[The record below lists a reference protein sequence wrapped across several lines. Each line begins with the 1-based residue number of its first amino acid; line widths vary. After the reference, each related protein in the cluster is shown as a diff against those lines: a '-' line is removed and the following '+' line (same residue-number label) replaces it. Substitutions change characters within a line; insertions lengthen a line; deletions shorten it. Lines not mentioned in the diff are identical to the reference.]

1 MVSRRILCCPSGC
14 HLWSPRSRGDTYVYV
29 AWPEARYFPQHP
41 VVGIW
46 RRWGRPFTSGVMPT
60 WNPFFLSMSFTQ
72 SNHITF
78 IYLMDSPKASPTRL
92 PESFS
97 VKICLSPDPRLILL
111 GKRMAVI
118 QSGDSPQFRL
128 DMESRLAKW
137 AHFAA
142 GWCRHVR
149 TDVRLWVQGSL

>member
-29 AWPEARYFPQHP
+29 VHGQRGSDISLSAPRCGDMEE
-41 VVGIW
+41 VG
-46 RRWGRPFTSGVMPT
+46 GRPFTSGVMPT
-60 WNPFFLSMSFTQ
+60 WNPFFLSMSLTQ

-149 TDVRLWVQGSL
+149 T